1 MSHFAR
7 LQLVGR
13 ITYYLGWIALVS
25 GCLVHVNVARGV
37 FMSVGL
43 SQRNLFELSV
53 VSFLI
58 CVASELRVIAD
69 SGSEK
74 EVAQPVVREMAA

>member
-1 MSHFAR
+1 MSHAAL

-13 ITYYLGWIALVS
+13 ITYYLGWIALLA
-25 GCLVHVNVARGV
+25 GCLVHVNIGK
-37 FMSVGL
+37 GLLLGIHL

-58 CVASELRVIAD
+58 CIASELRVIA
-69 SGSEK
+69 GSEQ
-74 EVAQPVVREMAA
+74 EVAQSSVVRRAAA